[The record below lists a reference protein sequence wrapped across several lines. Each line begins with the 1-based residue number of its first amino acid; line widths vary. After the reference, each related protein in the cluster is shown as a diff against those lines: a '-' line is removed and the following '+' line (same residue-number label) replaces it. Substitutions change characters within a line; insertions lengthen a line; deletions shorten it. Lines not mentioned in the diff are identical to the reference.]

1 MNREQNEARQI
12 ITDLIES
19 GLTIR
24 EVAKAVSINKSS
36 LADFYKGI
44 GVDLT
49 PAEIGKLE
57 NVSMGR

>member
-1 MNREQNEARQI
+1 
-12 ITDLIES
+12 LIES